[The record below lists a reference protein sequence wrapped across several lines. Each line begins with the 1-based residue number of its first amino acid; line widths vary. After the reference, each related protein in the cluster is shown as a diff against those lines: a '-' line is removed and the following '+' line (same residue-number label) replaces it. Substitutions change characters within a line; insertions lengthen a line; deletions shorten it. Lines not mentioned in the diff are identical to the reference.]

1 MLEAIGRWARP
12 IAPLAASSYE
22 ASTDPTTWGPAS
34 NVTLNASTIA
44 PVGDGTNI
52 NSLRLTAAAT
62 VTLGGTLTLNSG
74 GLLATGSGATAIT
87 GGTLKGG
94 SGADLIVH
102 QYSSGDLTISSTL
115 ADNGSAT
122 ALTKS
127 GPGRLVLSGT
137 DNMTGNNYL
146 NGGIVA
152 VDNLA
157 ELAGGSLVMNN
168 GTLSYTGSGE
178 TSSRSVVL
186 AGLGG
191 TFDIEG
197 SATVT
202 QTTPIIS
209 GGGATHAFNGVTL
222 NLGDWGGLTKTGSGK
237 LVLDNNNVYNGPTV
251 VSNGVLWV
259 NGTNSLTGTSGG
271 TNYSGGGTFTVYG
284 GTLGGTG
291 MISGAVDIKSG
302 GTIAPGD
309 DIGTLTL
316 GSGLTLEGGSTSLF
330 GEQNGSSGDVLQVQG
345 NLTIQPNCT
354 IAVGVLGG
362 ALEPTTNT
370 IITYTGTK
378 TGSFN
383 PTVALVGGSIDSSIS
398 IDESTPG
405 QIKLVAVP
413 QVAITSQPQDLIVS
427 TNDPATFT
435 VCATGSAP
443 IGYQWYF
450 YGNNTNNT
458 PVLELNATNSS
469 FTIPNAQPT
478 DKGLYAVVVS
488 NNYNSVHEPVCQS

>member
-1 MLEAIGRWARP
+1 M
-12 IAPLAASSYE
+12 
-22 ASTDPTTWGPAS
+22 
-34 NVTLNASTIA
+34 
-44 PVGDGTNI
+44 
-52 NSLRLTAAAT
+52 
-62 VTLGGTLTLNSG
+62 
-74 GLLATGSGATAIT
+74 
-87 GGTLKGG
+87 
-94 SGADLIVH
+94 
-102 QYSSGDLTISSTL
+102 
-115 ADNGSAT
+115 
-122 ALTKS
+122 
-127 GPGRLVLSGT
+127 
-137 DNMTGNNYL
+137 
-146 NGGIVA
+146 
-152 VDNLA
+152 
-157 ELAGGSLVMNN
+157 
-168 GTLSYTGSGE
+168 
-178 TSSRSVVL
+178 
-186 AGLGG
+186 
-191 TFDIEG
+191 
-197 SATVT
+197 
-202 QTTPIIS
+202 
-209 GGGATHAFNGVTL
+209 
-222 NLGDWGGLTKTGSGK
+222 GDWGGLTKTGSGK

-271 TNYSGGGTFTVYG
+271 TNYLGGGTFTVYG

-291 MISGAVDIKSG
+291 MISGVVDIKSG

-413 QVAITSQPQDLIVS
+413 QVTLTCQPQ
-427 TNDPATFT
+427 T
-435 VCATGSAP
+435 
-443 IGYQWYF
+443 
-450 YGNNTNNT
+450 
-458 PVLELNATNSS
+458 SS
-469 FTIPNAQPT
+469 FPPIARRPSAYAPPGARLSAINGISTATTPTTRRCWNSTPPTPALPYPTRNLPTSACMPWWFPTIIILCRA
-478 DKGLYAVVVS
+478 GLPA
-488 NNYNSVHEPVCQS
+488 